1 MGKIGP
7 AQSIAS
13 TLGVKLYSTGSFRNL
28 YSQLPSISLYRADSI
43 SANEYIY
50 KRERKT
56 VVRCEKKGH
65 WEKEAG
71 RKSIKVR
78 EEDDRCER

>member
-28 YSQLPSISLYRADSI
+28 YSQLLSISLYRADSI

-50 KRERKT
+50 KREEDS
-56 VVRCEKKGH
+56 CEMSEEGALGERS
-65 WEKEAG
+65 WEKECKGEG
-71 RKSIKVR
+71 RG
-78 EEDDRCER
+78 